1 MNRNI
6 VFMRF
11 LHFLTMWSKM
21 PLQRKNTYRKI
32 YLYFDMDMAL
42 MPDFAYSMIKR
53 TIGLKTAD
61 KGYRDDNQSVCEPYS
76 FVVESYN
83 KLIKQFLSWG
93 PSLYHWLS
101 ACRTFN
107 IAAVMTKN
115 LNKFFNFKRYD
126 LDFACFRL
134 IIDHVHHG
142 CMSYSVF
149 QAKPAFLNQFIS
161 GNI

>member
-1 MNRNI
+1 MNKNV

-21 PLQRKNTYRKI
+21 PLQRKNTYQKI

-42 MPDFAYSMIKR
+42 MPDVAYSMIKR

-61 KGYRDDNQSVCEPYS
+61 KCDRDDNQSVCKHYN

-126 LDFACFRL
+126 LDFACFIL
-134 IIDHVHHG
+134 ILDLVHHG
-142 CMSYSVF
+142 CTRF
-149 QAKPAFLNQFIS
+149 FL
-161 GNI
+161 